1 MMFIRSIRIAVG
13 TALVVALA
21 AGCGGVGKSES
32 ESDDNATVTL
42 TMMGFATGD
51 EIAKTRFDAA
61 NAAIAPS
68 SAKAS
73 EGSFNA
79 QQFLSAV
86 ASNTPPD
93 LVYMERRFLG
103 TYTAKNALMPLTDC
117 VEREKIDM
125 SQFREAA
132 VTEATLN
139 GKLYGLPDFYNNRV
153 LMINNDALAGAGLD
167 PATFSTSDWD
177 QLSAA
182 TTKLTSI
189 SGGKLQRIGFDPK
202 IPEFLPMWA
211 RANGAALV
219 SDDGRTARLNDPKV
233 VQALEYTVGL
243 INAQGG
249 WAKFKSFRDSFD
261 FFGAKNQFATDQLGA
276 FPMEDWYLNVLAENS
291 PKVKLTVAPF
301 QGVDGQPVDWI
312 TGNAWAIP
320 TKSPN
325 ANQACKWIKT
335 MTDSETWVAA
345 AKARAAVRE
354 KEGQPF
360 AGVFTGNKRADEVI
374 FRDVVKQGDNPTF
387 DAAVQAILRTQDSG
401 FAEPALAAGEEFR
414 SAWQDAVN
422 RVLSGKQ
429 RAAQAMAQ
437 AQQQAQAALDKA
449 NAGS

>member
-1 MMFIRSIRIAVG
+1 MFIRSIRTFVGAAVVA
-13 TALVVALA
+13 ALV
-21 AGCGGVGKSES
+21 AGCGGVGKSDS
-32 ESDDNATVTL
+32 GSSGDATVTL
-42 TMMGFATGD
+42 TMMGFGTGD
-51 EIAKTRFDAA
+51 EVAKTRFDLA

-93 LVYMERRFLG
+93 LVYMERRLLG
-103 TYTAKNALMPLTDC
+103 TYAAKNALTPLTDC

-153 LMINNDALAGAGLD
+153 LMINDTAFADVGLD

-182 TTKLTSI
+182 TTKLTKVA
-189 SGGKLQRIGFDPK
+189 GGKLQRIGFDPK

-219 SDDGRTARLNDPKV
+219 SDDGKTAKLNDPKV
-233 VQALEYTVGL
+233 VEALRYTVGL
-243 INAQGG
+243 VNAQGG

-261 FFGAKNQFATDQLGA
+261 FFGAKNQFASNQLGA
-276 FPMEDWYLNVLAENS
+276 FPMEDFYLNVLAENS

-301 QGVDGQPVDWI
+301 QGADGKPVDWI

-320 TKSPN
+320 AKSPN

-335 MTDSETWVAA
+335 MTQSETWIAA
-345 AKARAAVRE
+345 AKARAAARQAAG
-354 KEGQPF
+354 KPF
-360 AGVFTGNKRADEVI
+360 GGVFTGNKKADEVI
-374 FRDVVKQGDNPTF
+374 FSDVVKPSGNPAF
-387 DAAVQAILRTQDSG
+387 DKALQSVVRIQESG
-401 FAEPALAAGEEFR
+401 FAEPTLAAGEEFK
-414 SAWQDAVN
+414 AIWQDAVN
-422 RVLSGKQ
+422 RVLDGKQ
-429 RAAQAMAQ
+429 QPAQALAQ

-449 NAGS
+449 NSGS